1 MSVRVRLAGPFIS
14 TAKVSP
20 RKAPQRA
27 VSVKHRPFLFMQKQ
41 DLKVVYR
48 AVSELIPYAR
58 NARTHSDEQ
67 VARIAA
73 SIKEFGWTNPILI
86 DGESGIIAGH
96 GRVLAA
102 RKLGLEKVP
111 TIELSGLTEEQKRAY
126 ILADNRL
133 ALDAG
138 WDEEM
143 LKLEFAELEKE
154 GFELS
159 KTGFS
164 DEEIR
169 EMMADLDHEVDGV
182 EDLETPEPPKNPKTK
197 RGEVWILGTHRLMC
211 GDSTSVE
218 DVQEV
223 MGGGI
228 ADLWLTDPPYNVA
241 YQGKTKDALTIQ
253 NDEMDDESFRRFLVS
268 AYSAADSVLKEGAA
282 FYIWHA
288 DSEGFNFRGACR
300 DVGWKVRE
308 CLIWSKD
315 TFVLGRQD
323 YQWQHEPCL
332 YGWKDGAAHNWYSDR
347 SQTTIL
353 EFDRPNRNAEHPTMK
368 PVGLFQYLIGN
379 STKRGDIVLDSFGGS
394 GTTLIACEQ
403 TGRSARILELDPCYC
418 DVIIERWQNLTGQ
431 RAVRESD
438 KVAYNDLMQ

>member
-1 MSVRVRLAGPFIS
+1 
-14 TAKVSP
+14 
-20 RKAPQRA
+20 
-27 VSVKHRPFLFMQKQ
+27 MQKE

-48 AVSELIPYAR
+48 KVSELIPYAR

-67 VARIAA
+67 IERIAN

-86 DGESGIIAGH
+86 DGENGIIAGH
-96 GRVLAA
+96 GRILAA
-102 RKLGLEKVP
+102 RKLGIEKVP
-111 TIELSGLTEEQKRAY
+111 TIELSGLTEAQKRAY
-126 ILADNRL
+126 IIADNRL

-138 WDEEM
+138 WDEDI

-169 EMMADLDHEVDGV
+169 EMMAGLDREVDGV
-182 EDLETPEPPKNPKTK
+182 EDVETPEPPKNPKTK
-197 RGEVWILGTHRLMC
+197 RGEIWILGTHRLMC

-308 CLIWSKD
+308 CLIWSKN

-403 TGRSARILELDPCYC
+403 SGRSARIIELDPCYC

-438 KVAYNDLMQ
+438 KVAYNDLKQ

>member
-1 MSVRVRLAGPFIS
+1 
-14 TAKVSP
+14 
-20 RKAPQRA
+20 
-27 VSVKHRPFLFMQKQ
+27 MQKEN
-41 DLKVVYR
+41 LKVVYR

-86 DGESGIIAGH
+86 DGENGIIAGH

-111 TIELSGLTEEQKRAY
+111 TIELSGLTEAQKRAY

-164 DEEIR
+164 DEEIN
-169 EMMADLDHEVDGV
+169 EMMADLDREVEGV
-182 EDLETPEPPKNPKTK
+182 EDVEASEPPKNPKTK

-223 MGGGI
+223 MGGG
-228 ADLWLTDPPYNVA
+228 Y
-241 YQGKTKDALTIQ
+241 
-253 NDEMDDESFRRFLVS
+253 
-268 AYSAADSVLKEGAA
+268 
-282 FYIWHA
+282 
-288 DSEGFNFRGACR
+288 
-300 DVGWKVRE
+300 
-308 CLIWSKD
+308 
-315 TFVLGRQD
+315 
-323 YQWQHEPCL
+323 
-332 YGWKDGAAHNWYSDR
+332 
-347 SQTTIL
+347 
-353 EFDRPNRNAEHPTMK
+353 
-368 PVGLFQYLIGN
+368 
-379 STKRGDIVLDSFGGS
+379 
-394 GTTLIACEQ
+394 
-403 TGRSARILELDPCYC
+403 
-418 DVIIERWQNLTGQ
+418 
-431 RAVRESD
+431 
-438 KVAYNDLMQ
+438 

>member
-1 MSVRVRLAGPFIS
+1 
-14 TAKVSP
+14 
-20 RKAPQRA
+20 
-27 VSVKHRPFLFMQKQ
+27 MQKE

-48 AVSELIPYAR
+48 KVSELIPYAR

-67 VARIAA
+67 IERIAN

-86 DGESGIIAGH
+86 DGENGIIAGH
-96 GRVLAA
+96 GRILAA
-102 RKLGLEKVP
+102 RKLGIEKVP
-111 TIELSGLTEEQKRAY
+111 TIELSGLTEAQKRAY
-126 ILADNRL
+126 IIADNRL

-138 WDEEM
+138 WDEDI

-169 EMMADLDHEVDGV
+169 EMMADLDREVDGV

-308 CLIWSKD
+308 CLIWSKN

-379 STKRGDIVLDSFGGS
+379 STKPGDIVLDSFGGS

-403 TGRSARILELDPCYC
+403 SGRSARIIELDPCYC

>member
-1 MSVRVRLAGPFIS
+1 
-14 TAKVSP
+14 
-20 RKAPQRA
+20 
-27 VSVKHRPFLFMQKQ
+27 MQKQ

-86 DGESGIIAGH
+86 DGSKGIIAGH

-111 TIELSGLTEEQKRAY
+111 TIELSGLTEAQKRAY

-138 WDEEM
+138 WDEEL

-169 EMMADLDHEVDGV
+169 EMMADLDREVDGV
-182 EDLETPEPPKNPKTK
+182 EDVETPEPPKNPKTK

-223 MGGGI
+223 MGGVL

-253 NDEMDDESFRRFLVS
+253 NDEMDDESFRCFLVS

-308 CLIWSKD
+308 CLIWSKN

-332 YGWKDGAAHNWYSDR
+332 YGWKDGAAHHWYSDR

-379 STKRGDIVLDSFGGS
+379 STKPGDIVLDSFGGS

-403 TGRSARILELDPCYC
+403 SGRSARILELDPCYC

>member
-1 MSVRVRLAGPFIS
+1 
-14 TAKVSP
+14 
-20 RKAPQRA
+20 
-27 VSVKHRPFLFMQKQ
+27 MQKQ

-48 AVSELIPYAR
+48 DVSELIPYAR

-86 DGESGIIAGH
+86 DGENGIIAGH

-164 DEEIR
+164 DEEIN
-169 EMMADLDHEVDGV
+169 EMMAGLDREVDGV
-182 EDLETPEPPKNPKTK
+182 EDVETPEPPKNPKTK

-308 CLIWSKD
+308 CLIWSKN

>member
-1 MSVRVRLAGPFIS
+1 
-14 TAKVSP
+14 
-20 RKAPQRA
+20 
-27 VSVKHRPFLFMQKQ
+27 MQKQ

-48 AVSELIPYAR
+48 DVSELIPYAR

-67 VARIAA
+67 IERIAA

-111 TIELSGLTEEQKRAY
+111 TIELSGLTEAQKRAY
-126 ILADNRL
+126 IIADNRL

-164 DEEIR
+164 DEEIN
-169 EMMADLDHEVDGV
+169 EMMADLDREVDGV
-182 EDLETPEPPKNPKTK
+182 EDVDTPEPPKNPKTK

-223 MGGGI
+223 MGGG
-228 ADLWLTDPPYNVA
+228 NSRSVA
-241 YQGKTKDALTIQ
+241 
-253 NDEMDDESFRRFLVS
+253 
-268 AYSAADSVLKEGAA
+268 
-282 FYIWHA
+282 H
-288 DSEGFNFRGACR
+288 
-300 DVGWKVRE
+300 
-308 CLIWSKD
+308 
-315 TFVLGRQD
+315 
-323 YQWQHEPCL
+323 
-332 YGWKDGAAHNWYSDR
+332 
-347 SQTTIL
+347 
-353 EFDRPNRNAEHPTMK
+353 
-368 PVGLFQYLIGN
+368 
-379 STKRGDIVLDSFGGS
+379 
-394 GTTLIACEQ
+394 
-403 TGRSARILELDPCYC
+403 
-418 DVIIERWQNLTGQ
+418 
-431 RAVRESD
+431 
-438 KVAYNDLMQ
+438 

>member
-1 MSVRVRLAGPFIS
+1 
-14 TAKVSP
+14 
-20 RKAPQRA
+20 
-27 VSVKHRPFLFMQKQ
+27 MQKEN
-41 DLKVVYR
+41 LKVVYR

-86 DGESGIIAGH
+86 DGENGIIAGH

-111 TIELSGLTEEQKRAY
+111 TIELSGLTEAQKRAY

-164 DEEIR
+164 DEEIN
-169 EMMADLDHEVDGV
+169 EMMADLDREVEGV
-182 EDLETPEPPKNPKTK
+182 EDVEASEPPKNPKTK

-228 ADLWLTDPPYNVA
+228 
-241 YQGKTKDALTIQ
+241 
-253 NDEMDDESFRRFLVS
+253 S
-268 AYSAADSVLKEGAA
+268 
-282 FYIWHA
+282 
-288 DSEGFNFRGACR
+288 
-300 DVGWKVRE
+300 
-308 CLIWSKD
+308 
-315 TFVLGRQD
+315 
-323 YQWQHEPCL
+323 
-332 YGWKDGAAHNWYSDR
+332 
-347 SQTTIL
+347 
-353 EFDRPNRNAEHPTMK
+353 
-368 PVGLFQYLIGN
+368 
-379 STKRGDIVLDSFGGS
+379 
-394 GTTLIACEQ
+394 
-403 TGRSARILELDPCYC
+403 
-418 DVIIERWQNLTGQ
+418 
-431 RAVRESD
+431 
-438 KVAYNDLMQ
+438 